1 MKIRRLFI
9 KDFGIFHNELLEDI
23 APGLVVIGGHNRAGK
38 TTFLELLRYLPFGFP
53 RKKKNSLQ
61 PATGMKLRPL
71 FPLITMRNSIYIYR
85 VTVPRL

>member
-9 KDFGIFHNELLEDI
+9 KDFGIFQNELLEDI

-53 RKKKNSLQ
+53 RKKKKKIHYSPQ
-61 PATGMKLRPL
+61 QA
-71 FPLITMRNSIYIYR
+71 
-85 VTVPRL
+85 